1 MTNKLP
7 DNYIQ
12 TFADLKERIKQ
23 AQYKSLVSVNSE
35 MVLAYLDIGKTIS
48 EKTKIGWGTSV
59 IEKLSRDLQ
68 AEFVGMAGLSERNL
82 YRMRLIYEHLAKNQI
97 SPQLVAKLPWSHTEV
112 IFSKLKNKEEQVFF
126 KPILIA

>member
-68 AEFVGMAGLSERNL
+68 AEFVGMKGFSSRSLRK
-82 YRMRLIYEHLAKNQI
+82 MRFVYEEMEKNTI
-97 SPQLVAKLPWSHTEV
+97 CPQLVAKLPWSHTEV